1 MRNRVQIENIEEM
14 RRRQG
19 IEDVA
24 LHEPAQEEMPA
35 GSWLTP
41 HWQRDWEVRI
51 TNDRVTVLPAL
62 EHGG

>member
-1 MRNRVQIENIEEM
+1 MTTRPKAPSSATN
-14 RRRQG
+14 
-19 IEDVA
+19 
-24 LHEPAQEEMPA
+24 LPQEEMPA